1 VAKRFHIWS
10 ILKSYGYHSGVF
22 LNGVKSEVPAEL
34 DPRGLRADS
43 FPGQT
48 GSRERGRRAFNS
60 RGGRVHAREALAR
73 ASKVALVG
81 LFVALICLPVL
92 QGCDGDENTAD
103 AGTTSSSTSIDASQS
118 GDIEGQVGEAL
129 EVGSALVT
137 VRALQSTFQPAVPAQ
152 RLSDQSPSAPG
163 AGESFYQ
170 AYVRVEN
177 RDTAPIRVD
186 PNNFACAIGDVV
198 VGVEPTRSGPLPR
211 SLLKNASL
219 DLLLTFKG
227 PAGYEALLL
236 YDPPWYR
243 GTVRVSPGAA
253 VEETTTSS

>member
-1 VAKRFHIWS
+1 M
-10 ILKSYGYHSGVF
+10 L
-22 LNGVKSEVPAEL
+22 
-34 DPRGLRADS
+34 
-43 FPGQT
+43 
-48 GSRERGRRAFNS
+48 
-60 RGGRVHAREALAR
+60 
-73 ASKVALVG
+73 
-81 LFVALICLPVL
+81 CLPVL
-92 QGCDGDENTAD
+92 QGCDGDESAAD
-103 AGTTSSSTSIDASQS
+103 GGTTSSSTSSDASRS
-118 GDIEGQVGEAL
+118 GDIEGQVGESL

-137 VRALQSTFQPAVPAQ
+137 VRALQSTFQPAMPAQ
-152 RLSDQSPSAPG
+152 RLSDQSPTAPG

-177 RDTAPIRVD
+177 RDTDPIRVD
-186 PNNFACAIGDVV
+186 PTNFACAIGDEV

-243 GTVRVSPGAA
+243 GTVRVSPEAA
-253 VEETTTSS
+253 GEGSTTSS